1 MYSSNE
7 SREDRL
13 KELSSSLFRRIQTC
27 KYKLKKKKM
36 KNLLNIELD
45 LNDWDDSSSE
55 CLHKKC
61 LFDKAVELLAIF

>member
-1 MYSSNE
+1 MQ
-7 SREDRL
+7 
-13 KELSSSLFRRIQTC
+13 IC

-55 CLHKKC
+55 CMHKKC
-61 LFDKAVELLAIF
+61 LFDEAVELLAIF